1 MPSATV
7 GSAAPRVRD
16 TSCRLEPLAPAC
28 VSSAL
33 TTSSGFDRD
42 WFVACGRV
50 HSSVDAG
57 AGAGTDAIVGAPS
70 FAAAPASVGIGIGST
85 GTIAKSACTGTSEA
99 AEGASAAASAGA
111 APVSNACADPDD
123 GDDGDKVDVGIAATV
138 NSFANKA
145 RNTRMS
151 SSTPGGS
158 AADVGFSGVPCCT
171 DALEIGRLLL
181 AMASAVA
188 VEATP
193 IGAAAFAANVAAD
206 GTACEFLPADS
217 DSSRGKGSR
226 DDGAAL
232 PASDRIMCDDARSS
246 SMSASTIKDWMASM
260 RAVGERH
267 AGRFDGC
274 SHPKLAAV
282 MTRRGASSS

>member
-1 MPSATV
+1 
-7 GSAAPRVRD
+7 
-16 TSCRLEPLAPAC
+16 
-28 VSSAL
+28 
-33 TTSSGFDRD
+33 
-42 WFVACGRV
+42 
-50 HSSVDAG
+50 
-57 AGAGTDAIVGAPS
+57 
-70 FAAAPASVGIGIGST
+70 VGIGIGST
-85 GTIAKSACTGTSEA
+85 GTIAAGESACAGTSEA

-145 RNTRMS
+145 RMS

-171 DALEIGRLLL
+171 DALAIGRLLL

-193 IGAAAFAANVAAD
+193 IGAAAFAANVVAD
-206 GTACEFLPADS
+206 GTALEFLPADS

>member
-16 TSCRLEPLAPAC
+16 TACRLEPLAPAC

-57 AGAGTDAIVGAPS
+57 AGAGTNAIVGAPS

-85 GTIAKSACTGTSEA
+85 GTIAESACTGTSEA

-145 RNTRMS
+145 RTTRMS

-193 IGAAAFAANVAAD
+193 IGAAAFAANVVAD
-206 GTACEFLPADS
+206 GTVLPADS

>member
-16 TSCRLEPLAPAC
+16 TACRVEPLAPAC

-57 AGAGTDAIVGAPS
+57 AGAGTDAIAGAPT

-85 GTIAKSACTGTSEA
+85 GTIAESACTGTSEA
-99 AEGASAAASAGA
+99 AEGASAGASAGA

-123 GDDGDKVDVGIAATV
+123 GDGGDKVDVGIAATV

-145 RNTRMS
+145 RNMS

-206 GTACEFLPADS
+206 GTACKFLPADS
-217 DSSRGKGSR
+217 DSGRGKGSR

-232 PASDRIMCDDARSS
+232 PALDRIMCDDARSS

>member
-1 MPSATV
+1 
-7 GSAAPRVRD
+7 
-16 TSCRLEPLAPAC
+16 
-28 VSSAL
+28 
-33 TTSSGFDRD
+33 
-42 WFVACGRV
+42 
-50 HSSVDAG
+50 
-57 AGAGTDAIVGAPS
+57 
-70 FAAAPASVGIGIGST
+70 VGIGIGST
-85 GTIAKSACTGTSEA
+85 GTIAESACTGTSEA